1 MITINTTN
9 EHISDFIAIDFETAN
24 QQPVQLSP
32 YIYYKSV
39 ATYHILM
46 WQSGI
51 VAKGQNFYYATNQL
65 VIKFLNI

>member
-32 YIYYKSV
+32 YTYYKSV

-51 VAKGQNFYYATNQL
+51 VAKGQIFYYTTNQL

>member
-32 YIYYKSV
+32 YTYYKSV

-46 WQSGI
+46 WQSG
-51 VAKGQNFYYATNQL
+51 KG
-65 VIKFLNI
+65 IKFLLHYKSVSYKVS